1 MKTTALTIVVVMFIV
16 TALFI
21 NYNKP
26 TAAMPLTSAT
36 PQLTDEAARRDAFK
50 KWIRST
56 EELVGATQDKD
67 ARSVLEFVKSSALLA
82 KPTRICAEFLEGGRE
97 GMTTHF
103 AVIMLRQG
111 DETVS
116 PQWAEYASD
125 HATAGAHYMPD
136 EGLMIIKSNF
146 EFSRF
151 CQGLIMLH
159 EGRHAQQFLTRHYDW
174 KSPRTF
180 CEEERDTHEFQN
192 RITSMKLGEAYSEY
206 VIALTEEMT
215 AELAKQ
221 GFKPGEAHADR
232 RRDFTEFDALWP
244 TKSRLERD
252 FRDTSIWIHAN
263 FVMLDQTFG
272 KDAADQ
278 KALFLF
284 SRYKEKGM
292 FPDVE

>member
-1 MKTTALTIVVVMFIV
+1 MKTTALTITVVMSIL

-21 NYNKP
+21 NHNKP

-67 ARSVLEFVKSSALLA
+67 ARSVLDFIKQSALFAEPVRMGA
-82 KPTRICAEFLEGGRE
+82 KYLEGERYGVPA
-97 GMTTHF
+97 HF
-103 AVIMLRQG
+103 GVVMLRHG
-111 DETVS
+111 DETIS
-116 PQWAEYASD
+116 PEWATYASEQ
-125 HATAGAHYMPD
+125 TSAGAHYMPD

-192 RITSMKLGEAYSEY
+192 RITSMKLGAAYSEY
-206 VIALTEEMT
+206 VIALAEEMT

-263 FVMLDQTFG
+263 FVMLDRAFG